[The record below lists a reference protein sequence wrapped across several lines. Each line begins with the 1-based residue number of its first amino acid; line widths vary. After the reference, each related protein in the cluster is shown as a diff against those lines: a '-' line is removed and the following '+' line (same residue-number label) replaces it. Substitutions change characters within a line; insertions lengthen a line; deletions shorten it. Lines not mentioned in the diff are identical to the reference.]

1 MKAIASE
8 YATAP
13 ISEPERALLDYA
25 VKLTRK
31 PWDCSEGDIAA
42 LRQTGWSDSAIL
54 DLNLVVA
61 YFNFVNRIAEG
72 LGVQL
77 EASGIATR

>member
-1 MKAIASE
+1 M
-8 YATAP
+8 
-13 ISEPERALLDYA
+13 
-25 VKLTRK
+25 KLTRE
-31 PWDCSEGDIAA
+31 PSACTDADVAT
-42 LRQTGWSDSAIL
+42 LREFGWSDSAIL

-77 EASGIATR
+77 EPPTGTPTR

>member
-1 MKAIASE
+1 MKAIVSG
-8 YATAP
+8 YAAAP

-25 VKLTRK
+25 VKLTRE
-31 PWDCSEGDIAA
+31 PSDCSEGDIAA

-77 EASGIATR
+77 EPSGIATR